1 MIDLTNVD
9 DPFYAK
15 LQRAEEA
22 GLNREWAIHVACGF
36 CTLEEALGDMDMNQ
50 ESAVAGCDLGDLD
63 CDCCSELDCT
73 NCFPF

>member
-1 MIDLTNVD
+1 MIDLKKYD

-15 LQRAEEA
+15 LHHAEEC
-22 GLNREWAIHVACGF
+22 GLTREWALNVAYGF

-50 ESAVAGCDLGDLD
+50 ESAVVGCDLGAD
-63 CDCCSELDCT
+63 CDCGYDLACT